1 MTGKIKLNAGS
12 GGGSVSFQAPSSTG
26 DDRIIT
32 LPTTADG
39 TVLTTTNP
47 KAGNIIQVKQTIKKD
62 RFTTAQVASNGY
74 TDLTGLTVAIT
85 PSSSSNKIL
94 VTTQIYNGAA
104 NNAVN
109 FFRLLRGSTFIE
121 QPSGTASAGANYNA
135 HAYSYYD
142 HSYQDSTAW
151 SILDSP
157 STTSEITYK
166 IQMATTSGTS
176 AINSFV
182 GATGNYYGVSMMTA
196 MEVAG

>member
-1 MTGKIKLNAGS
+1 MTGKIKLNATS

-62 RFTTAQVASNGY
+62 RFTTTQVASNGY

-85 PSSSSNKIL
+85 PASSSNKIL

-135 HAYSYYD
+135 HAFSYYD

-151 SILDSP
+151 SVLDSP

-182 GATGNYYGVSMMTA
+182 GSTGNYYGISMITA
-196 MEVAG
+196 MEIAA

>member
-1 MTGKIKLNAGS
+1 MSQIKVNSIIPSGGLPAGS
-12 GGGSVSFQAPSSTG
+12 NGG
-26 DDRIIT
+26 
-32 LPTTADG
+32 
-39 TVLTTTNP
+39 
-47 KAGNIIQVKQTIKKD
+47 IIQVKQTIKKD
-62 RFTTAQVASNGY
+62 RFTTAQAVTSGY
-74 TDLTGLTVAIT
+74 TDLTGLSVAIT

-94 VTTQIYNGAA
+94 VVTQIYNGAA

-135 HAYSYYD
+135 HAFSYYD

-157 STTSEITYK
+157 ATTSETTYK
-166 IQMATTSGTS
+166 IQMAVTSGTS

-182 GATGNYYGVSMMTA
+182 GATGNYYGISMITAYEVS
-196 MEVAG
+196 V

>member
-1 MTGKIKLNAGS
+1 MTAKIKLNAAS
-12 GGGSVSFQAPSSTG
+12 GGGSFSLQAPSSSSNN
-26 DDRIIT
+26 RVMT
-32 LPTTADG
+32 LPDTADG
-39 TVLTTTNP
+39 TILTTTNP
-47 KAGNIIQVKQTIKKD
+47 KAGNILQVKQTIKKD

-74 TDLTGLTVAIT
+74 TDLTGLTVSIT

-166 IQMATTSGTS
+166 IQMATTAGTS

-182 GATGNYYGVSMMTA
+182 GSTGNYYGISMMTA
-196 MEVAG
+196 LEVAA

>member
-1 MTGKIKLNAGS
+1 MVKCSL
-12 GGGSVSFQAPSSTG
+12 
-26 DDRIIT
+26 R
-32 LPTTADG
+32 PTRRQE
-39 TVLTTTNP
+39 
-47 KAGNIIQVKQTIKKD
+47 NIIQVKQTIKKD
-62 RFTTAQVASNGY
+62 RFTTTQVASNGY

-135 HAYSYYD
+135 HAFSYYD

-182 GATGNYYGVSMMTA
+182 GSTGNYYGISMITA

>member
-1 MTGKIKLNAGS
+1 M
-12 GGGSVSFQAPSSTG
+12 
-26 DDRIIT
+26 T
-32 LPTTADG
+32 LPDTADG
-39 TVLTTTNP
+39 TILTTTNP
-47 KAGNIIQVKQTIKKD
+47 KAGNILQVKQTIKKD

-74 TDLTGLTVAIT
+74 TDLTGLTVSIT

-166 IQMATTSGTS
+166 IQMATTAGTS

-182 GATGNYYGVSMMTA
+182 GSTGNYYGISMMTA
-196 MEVAG
+196 LEVAA

>member
-1 MTGKIKLNAGS
+1 MSSIKLKHS
-12 GGGSVSFQAPSSTG
+12 GGNSVIIAAPSSNPAS
-26 DDRIIT
+26 DRTLT
-32 LPTTADG
+32 LPSNADG

-62 RFTTAQVASNGY
+62 RFTTTQVASNGY
-74 TDLTGLTVAIT
+74 TDLTGLSVSIT
-85 PSSSSNKIL
+85 PASSSNKIL

-121 QPSGTASAGANYNA
+121 QPSGTPSGGTGYNA

-182 GATGNYYGVSMMTA
+182 GGTGNYYGISMITA
-196 MEVAG
+196 MEVAA

>member
-1 MTGKIKLNAGS
+1 MALTLNGSNNTIGGVAVGGLPDGIVDTDMLAANAVNLAKLGKTTGKYGPIL
-12 GGGSVSFQAPSSTG
+12 
-26 DDRIIT
+26 
-32 LPTTADG
+32 
-39 TVLTTTNP
+39 
-47 KAGNIIQVKQTIKKD
+47 QVVQTIKKD
-62 RFTTAQVASNGY
+62 RFTTSQVASNGY
-74 TDLTGLTVAIT
+74 TDLTGLTVSIT

-121 QPSGTASAGANYNA
+121 SPTGTAAAGANYNA

-142 HSYQDSTAW
+142 ANYQDSTAW

-157 STTSEITYK
+157 ATTSQTTYK

-176 AINSFV
+176 VINGFV
-182 GATGNYYGVSMMTA
+182 GNSSNYFGLSMMTA
-196 MEVAG
+196 MEVAA